1 MTWIGS
7 VKFNGRKGVGRL
19 KRAIIKVRR
28 DWLALIKAKCACL
41 EKQRRRKEVQIRGEI
56 DDEKD
61 LIDGW
66 RV

>member
-1 MTWIGS
+1 M
-7 VKFNGRKGVGRL
+7 GRL
-19 KRAIIKVRR
+19 KRPIIKVRR
-28 DWLALIKAKCACL
+28 DWIALIKAKCACL